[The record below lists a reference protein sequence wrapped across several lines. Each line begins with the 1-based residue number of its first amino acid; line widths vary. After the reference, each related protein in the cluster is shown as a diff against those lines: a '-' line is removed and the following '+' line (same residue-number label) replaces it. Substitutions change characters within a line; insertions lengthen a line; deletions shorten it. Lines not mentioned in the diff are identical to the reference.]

1 MALTINHQ
9 TNDISATS
17 GSMTIDGAA
26 AGGGGGALEFISKTT
41 LSSTSVVEYTGL
53 TAGDTYFFTF
63 NDLIRSN
70 TSAHV
75 QSQFLDGN
83 DAALT
88 ASNYGTKVIQNGSST
103 LTKNQ
108 VDRMFNV
115 YPTYLAN
122 NSVSGYAYISITAD
136 RGTFNTSYIRA
147 NFNGTDHGYN
157 TESAQSGCYAAF
169 STSPTGGISGV
180 KIFPSGGTFTSGTFN
195 FYKVKDA

>member
-17 GSMTIDGAA
+17 GSVTIDGAA

-53 TAGDTYFFTF
+53 TSGDTYFLTF
-63 NDLIRSN
+63 NDLLRSN
-70 TSAHV
+70 TSAYL
-75 QSQFLDGN
+75 QSQFLDSN
-83 DAALT
+83 DAAIT
-88 ASNYGTKVIQNGSST
+88 DSKYGTKIIQNGSSN
-103 LTKNQ
+103 LSKNLS
-108 VDRMFNV
+108 DRMWNV
-115 YPTYLAN
+115 YPQYQALQQYN
-122 NSVSGYAYISITAD
+122 GYAYISITAD
-136 RGTFNTSYIRA
+136 RGTFNTSYIRLHS
-147 NFNGTDHGYN
+147 NGVDQGYSS
-157 TESAQSGCYAAF
+157 ESAQSGCYGSF

>member
-17 GSMTIDGAA
+17 GSVTIDGAA

-88 ASNYGTKVIQNGSST
+88 ASNYGTKVIQNGSAN
-103 LTKNQ
+103 LTKNE

-122 NSVSGYAYISITAD
+122 NSVFGYAYITINSD
-136 RGTFNTSYIRA
+136 RGAFNTSYIRA
-147 NFNGTDHGYN
+147 NFNGTDHGYS
-157 TESAQSGCYAAF
+157 TESAQTGCYGAF

>member
-1 MALTINHQ
+1 MALTIIHQ

-17 GSMTIDGAA
+17 GSVTIDGAA
-26 AGGGGGALEFISKTT
+26 AGGGGGALEFVSKTT

-63 NDLIRSN
+63 NDLIRSS
-70 TSAHV
+70 TSAYF

-88 ASNYGTKVIQNGSST
+88 ANNYGTRIIQNGSSN
-103 LTKNQ
+103 LAKNQ
-108 VDRMFNV
+108 VDRMWNIITP
-115 YPTYLAN
+115 YAN

-147 NFNGTDHGYN
+147 NFNGTDHGYS
-157 TESAQSGCYAAF
+157 TESAQSGCYGAF
-169 STSPTGGISGV
+169 SSSPTGGISGV
-180 KIFPSGGTFTSGTFN
+180 KMFPSTGTFTSGTFN

>member
-17 GSMTIDGAA
+17 GSVTIDGAA

-53 TAGDTYFFTF
+53 TAGDTYFLTF
-63 NDLIRSN
+63 SDLIGSS
-70 TSAHV
+70 TSAYF

-88 ASNYGTKVIQNGSST
+88 ANNYGTKLIQNGSGS

-108 VDRMFNV
+108 VDRMWNV
-115 YPTYLAN
+115 YPAFVAN
-122 NSVSGYAYISITAD
+122 NSFFGYAYITINSD
-136 RGTFNTSYIRA
+136 RGAFNTSYIRA
-147 NFNGTDHGYN
+147 NFNGTDHGYS
-157 TESAQSGCYAAF
+157 TESAQSGCYGAF
-169 STSPTGGISGV
+169 SSSPTGGISGV
-180 KIFPSGGTFTSGTFN
+180 KIFPSTGTFTSGTFN